1 MPELPKI
8 SILLLTYR
16 RTEMAIQTVESTCKN
31 LGYPRELLSFYVADD
46 GSPREHFDS
55 VMNSIKHSGV
65 QIIGYHSKRMRHPG
79 QEDTYNAGLGWNK
92 GLGVCHQN
100 TDFVIVEEDDWV
112 LRNPFDIRPYVKLLS
127 EVEQVGIVTFRTLSV
142 GADLH
147 SVGYDGIHYLKYLK
161 STQYAYSG
169 NPYLRHARFTRHF
182 GWFAEDRSP
191 GNIELDMDSRFRI
204 DPTGPQIWRP
214 AGIDPWGVF
223 AHVGT
228 DKTWE

>member
-1 MPELPKI
+1 MDNWPRI
-8 SILLLTYR
+8 SIVVVTYR
-16 RTEMAIQTVESTCKN
+16 RTEEATQTIRSICKY
-31 LGYPRELLSFYVADD
+31 LTYPKDLRSWYIGDD
-46 GSPREHFDS
+46 GSPKKHVDALLKVLREHDEDLLGWHNERIRKSGHEDS
-55 VMNSIKHSGV
+55 
-65 QIIGYHSKRMRHPG
+65 
-79 QEDTYNAGLGWNK
+79 YNAGAGWNK
-92 GLGVCHQN
+92 ALGIAHQN
-100 TDFVIVEEDDWV
+100 SDFVLWVEDDWL
-112 LRNPFDIRPYVKLLS
+112 LREPFDIRPYIQLLS
-127 EVEQVGIVTFRTLSV
+127 ENEQVGIVTFRTLSV

-147 SVGYDGIHYLKYLK
+147 SVGYDGVHYMNYLKT
-161 STQYAYSG
+161 TQYAYSG
-169 NPYLRHARFTRHF
+169 NPYLRHARFTKHF